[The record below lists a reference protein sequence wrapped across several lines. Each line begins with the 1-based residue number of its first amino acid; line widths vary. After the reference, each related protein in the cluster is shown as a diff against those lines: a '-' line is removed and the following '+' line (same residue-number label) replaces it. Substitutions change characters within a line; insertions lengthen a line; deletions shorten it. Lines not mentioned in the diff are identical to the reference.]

1 MTSYNAA
8 FGIPLYVV
16 QFANINQTVSL
27 TTFLTSNVQNP
38 WSYINLVEDELGFPV
53 GNNITVT
60 FVSHTPGSPLGSYT
74 TTYQITGY
82 YGEDI
87 TPQDI
92 FVTNNSKSNVE
103 FVYNGYG
110 SLIANQNTQ
119 WDQIVVYK
127 PDDRREVQLRHVFYN
142 QANLAYDN
150 VFQLVH
156 LVPTR
161 HYTRLASIINSIR
174 PDRTQSDANGNNL
187 SFTYQSN
194 SFI

>member
-1 MTSYNAA
+1 MTTYNAA

-27 TTFLTSNVQNP
+27 TTFLTSNLQNP
-38 WSYINLVEDELGFPV
+38 WSYINLVEDELNYPV

-87 TPQDI
+87 TPQDT

-103 FVYNGYG
+103 FVYNSYG
-110 SLIANQNTQ
+110 SLIANQNTE
-119 WDQIVVYK
+119 WDHIVVYK

-161 HYTRLASIINSIR
+161 HYQRLANIVNSIR
-174 PDRTQSDANGNNL
+174 PDRIQNDANGSNL